1 MDVAGLTPIFLGD
14 SYFYKCFQSVRKV
27 FDELGSNEK
36 AFWKIPVG
44 INEEKYQFSHNDFIW
59 AKQINEL
66 FYTNLFYVLDSQKK

>member
-1 MDVAGLTPIFLGD
+1 MGVAGWTTIFLAD
-14 SYFYKCFQSVRKV
+14 IYFFQSVRKV